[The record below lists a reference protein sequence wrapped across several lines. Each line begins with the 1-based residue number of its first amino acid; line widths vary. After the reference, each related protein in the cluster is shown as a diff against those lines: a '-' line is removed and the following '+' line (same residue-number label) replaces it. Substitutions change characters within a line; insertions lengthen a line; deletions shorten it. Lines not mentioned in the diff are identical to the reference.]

1 MADNYL
7 EGKFE
12 ELHSNKGKR
21 IIKNAGQPLD
31 LLLLK
36 NRSCRGYDPSVPVN
50 RGMLKRL
57 AAVCTKVP
65 SARNQQALRF
75 KLVTRENGADIV
87 LHNVKMGAGLPEL
100 HLPFEGTAPE
110 AFIVICSTVPENKMV
125 DIDLGICAQSIL
137 LKAVESGLNGLI
149 IGAFNKN
156 ELTDRLHLPYEPL
169 LVIAVG
175 KSIESIRMTEIA
187 AEENHGYYRKDGIHY
202 VPKVRIDDLLI
213 PDRIDEAE
221 PQAAEQ

>member
-7 EGKFE
+7 ESKFE
-12 ELHSNKGKR
+12 EMRSGKGKR
-21 IIKNAGQPLD
+21 IIKTTGQPLD
-31 LLLLK
+31 TLLLK
-36 NRSCRGYDPSVPVN
+36 NRSCRGYDPSTCVN
-50 RGMLKRL
+50 REMLKRL
-57 AAVCTKVP
+57 TAVCTKVP

-87 LHNVKMGAGLPEL
+87 LRNVKMGAGLPEL

-110 AFIVICSTVPENKMV
+110 AFIVICTTVPENKMV

-149 IGAFNKN
+149 IGAFNKS
-156 ELTDRLHLPYEPL
+156 ELTEQLHLPYEPL
-169 LVIAVG
+169 LVIAIG
-175 KSIESIRMTEIA
+175 KSIENIRLTEIA
-187 AEENHGYYRKDGIHY
+187 ADEDHGYYRHDGIHY

-213 PDRIDEAE
+213 PDRNDETE
-221 PQAAEQ
+221 PPAAER